1 MWRRLV
7 SIIRGWDGPL
17 FTFTIL
23 LLAVGLAELYSSSL
37 SRPEIVPLFNR
48 QLVGAGL
55 GLVGL
60 LTASLIDFRIYRSWS
75 RLIYIFSV
83 LLLLAVLVVGSTV
96 RGTTGWFIFGW
107 FRFQPIEL
115 VKFLWVIV
123 LASYLSHAGPPLTWK
138 KTLGAI
144 ILAVPLMIL
153 ILLQP
158 DFGSGFLLLVC
169 LAVML
174 AAIPKIKRWWIWSF
188 VIVLSIALVGSL
200 FLKDYQIGRIKSLVN
215 PQADRLG
222 QGYNVTQSIIAVG
235 AGHFFGRGLGLGTQS
250 QLKFLPEQHTDFI
263 FASIAEELGLF
274 GSLLIIILWG
284 GWFYRI
290 IRLMARLSDDFAL
303 LISIGILSIFAA
315 QVTFNI
321 GMNIGLMPV
330 VGITLPFVSYGGS
343 SLIVSL
349 TVVGI
354 LLNLSRQFG
363 SRAPQ
368 DEIPGVDR
376 GGYKMID

>member
-1 MWRRLV
+1 MWQRLV

-17 FTFTIL
+17 FTFTLL
-23 LLAVGLAELYSSSL
+23 LLALGLAELYSSSL
-37 SRPEIVPLFNR
+37 SRPEIVPLFSR
-48 QLVGAGL
+48 QLLGAGL

-60 LTASLIDFRIYRSWS
+60 VVASLIDFRVYRSWS

-83 LLLLAVLVVGSTV
+83 LVLILVLIIGSTI
-96 RGTTGWFIFGW
+96 RGTTGWFIFGG
-107 FRFQPIEL
+107 FRFQPVEL

-123 LASYLSHAGPPLTWK
+123 LASYLAHVGPPLTFK

-144 ILAVPLMIL
+144 ILAVPLL
-153 ILLQP
+153 GLVLVQP
-158 DFGSGFLLLVC
+158 DFGSGFLLIVSLV
-169 LAVML
+169 AML
-174 AAIPKIKRWWIWSF
+174 VAIPKIRGWWLWSITTCIII
-188 VIVLSIALVGSL
+188 VIIGSF
-200 FLKDYQIGRIKSLVN
+200 FLKDYQVARIKSVIN

-235 AGHFFGRGLGLGTQS
+235 AGHLFGRGLGLGTQS

-263 FASIAEELGLF
+263 FASIAEELGLL
-274 GSLLIIILWG
+274 GSLLTIVLWG

-290 IRLMARLSDDFAL
+290 IRLMSRLRDDFAVL
-303 LISIGILSIFAA
+303 LTIGVLAVFVA

-321 GMNIGLMPV
+321 GMNIGLFPV

-349 TVVGI
+349 TMVGI
-354 LLNLSRQFG
+354 LLNLTRQFG
-363 SRAPQ
+363 SHAPQ
-368 DEIPGVDR
+368 TEIPGVDR
-376 GGYKMID
+376 GGYKMIN